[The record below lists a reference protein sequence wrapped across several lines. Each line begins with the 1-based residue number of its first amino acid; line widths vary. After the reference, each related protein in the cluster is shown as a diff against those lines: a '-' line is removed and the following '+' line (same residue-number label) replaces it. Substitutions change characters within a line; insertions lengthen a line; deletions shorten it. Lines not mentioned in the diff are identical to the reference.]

1 MKRIKILWVGKTKEQ
16 YLNEG
21 ISRYLKLM
29 SPMARVSVVEINGE
43 RGKRPEEALIREGSK
58 ILKQTGSFILLDE
71 KGKGFTSFEFADFIK
86 GKDSIDF
93 VMGGPYGVSDEIKL
107 KASDAIALSKI
118 TLTHEMARL
127 VFLEQ
132 LYRAMTI
139 IKGKEYH
146 H

>member
-1 MKRIKILWVGKTKEQ
+1 MKKIKILWVGKTKEP

-21 ISRYLKLM
+21 ISRYLRLM
-29 SPMARVSVVEINGE
+29 SPMARVSVVEINGC
-43 RGKRPEEALIREGSK
+43 RGKKPEEAVIREGSK
-58 ILKQTGSFILLDE
+58 ILKQTGSFALLDE
-71 KGKGFTSFEFADFIK
+71 KGKGLTSFEFADFIK
-86 GKDSIDF
+86 GRECVDF
-93 VMGGPYGVSDEIKL
+93 VLGGPFGVSDEIKL
-107 KASDAIALSKI
+107 KASDTIALSKM
-118 TLTHEMARL
+118 TFTHEMARL